1 MSGNDPWNVP
11 PPDLLLKKNEVHVWR
26 VSLDIQSGDFEH
38 LQRFLVDEELERAN
52 RFYFEKERRRWVA
65 ARALLRILLGRYLDV
80 DPDKLRFLTN
90 GYGKPLLIYPSS
102 GARLHFNL
110 SHSREL
116 ALYAFAYD
124 RQIGID
130 VEYMRADV
138 DYSEL
143 ATYHFSAH
151 ERAVLSALP
160 ETLQKEAFFL
170 CWSRKE
176 AYIKARGKGLSIP
189 LDQFDVSLVP
199 GEPAALL
206 DSREEPGANERWV
219 LHALTPG
226 IGYAGALV
234 VAGSGWQLCCWQ
246 L

>member
-1 MSGNDPWNVP
+1 MTDNNLWNVP
-11 PPDLLLKKNEVHVWR
+11 PPDLILEKNKVHVWR
-26 VSLDIQSGDFEH
+26 VSLEVLKSDFEH
-38 LQRFLVDEELERAN
+38 LQRILADEELERAN
-52 RFYFEKERRRWVA
+52 RFYFEKERRHWVIA
-65 ARALLRILLGRYLDV
+65 HAFLRMLLGRYLDI
-80 DPDKLRFLTN
+80 DPSKLRFITN
-90 GYGKPLLIYPSS
+90 DYGKPSLMYPPS
-102 GARLHFNL
+102 GIRLHFNL
-110 SHSREL
+110 SHSGEL

-124 RQIGID
+124 RQVGID
-130 VEYMRADV
+130 VEYMRTDV

-151 ERAVLSALP
+151 ERAVFGALP

-189 LDQFDVSLVP
+189 LDQFDVSLTP
-199 GEPAALL
+199 YEPAALL
-206 DSREEPGANERWV
+206 DSREEPGVTEHWV

-226 IGYAGALV
+226 VRYAGALV
-234 VAGSGWQLCCWQ
+234 VEGSGWQLCCWQ